1 MAFGTNLHTVREEQ
15 GITQSTLADK
25 IGVRPSMINQI
36 EKGLKYPSLTMTI
49 EIAKVLKCSMDYL
62 CDINRG

>member
-1 MAFGTNLHTVREEQ
+1 MAFGTNLHAMREAQ

-36 EKGLKYPSLTMTI
+36 EKGLKFPSLTMAI

-62 CDINRG
+62 CDTETK